1 MLTAMLAYDVVSH
14 RVAFDSACVAHHSR
28 DGAGCNSM
36 MITKEYHEKVFD
48 NLSRWKDLPPAE
60 RMHSAG
66 WLYAVQTVGDRAVLC
81 KRSKNPDICLRVR
94 HYGFHSFLLSFPF
107 RPNGQRATVPDTVT
121 RPAVCT
127 THRHITTA
135 GAQRK
140 HVR

>member
-14 RVAFDSACVAHHSR
+14 RAAFNSACVAHHRLHSR

-81 KRSKNPDICLRVR
+81 KRSKNPEHCLRVR
-94 HYGFHSFLLSFPF
+94 NYGFCFVSSLHPPK
-107 RPNGQRATVPDTVT
+107 RPPCHRA
-121 RPAVCT
+121 
-127 THRHITTA
+127 
-135 GAQRK
+135 
-140 HVR
+140 